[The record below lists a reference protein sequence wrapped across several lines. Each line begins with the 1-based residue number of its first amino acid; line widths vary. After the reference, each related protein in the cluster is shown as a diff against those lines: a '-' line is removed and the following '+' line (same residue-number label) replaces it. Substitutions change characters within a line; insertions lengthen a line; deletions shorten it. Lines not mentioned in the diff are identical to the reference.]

1 MRVLSKMNYATKC
14 FLELTGSHFTLPR
27 ASLSQAIAAL
37 ILAVFAVSTLAEKG
51 DGILDSGE
59 DRQEELARAA
69 QNPIA
74 SLISLTIQ
82 NNTNFDY
89 GPREKTQNVTNVQP
103 VIPFS
108 VSENWNVITRT
119 IVPIVSQ
126 PGFVPGQDRENGLGN
141 ILFSSFLSPKDTGK
155 WIWGAGLA
163 VQLPTS
169 TDDQIAPDEW
179 AAGPSV
185 VLLTMPGN
193 WVMGGL
199 VSNIWDISA
208 DESINFMSLQ
218 PFLNYNF
225 EGGWYLTS
233 SPILTANWEADDEWT
248 VPVGG
253 GFGRVFRVGEQP
265 VNTQLQAFY
274 NVVKP
279 DDIGPEWTLRLQ
291 LQFLFPK

>member
-1 MRVLSKMNYATKC
+1 MNYATKF
-14 FLELTGSHFTLPR
+14 FLELTGSYFTLPR
-27 ASLSQAIAAL
+27 ASLNQAIAAL
-37 ILAVFAVSTLAEKG
+37 ILGVFAVSTLAEKG
-51 DGILDSGE
+51 DGILDPGE
-59 DRQEELARAA
+59 DRQAELARSA
-69 QNPIA
+69 QNPVA
-74 SLISLTIQ
+74 SLISVPIQ
-82 NNTNFDY
+82 NNTNFEY

-155 WIWGAGLA
+155 WIWGAGPA

-193 WVMGGL
+193 WVVGGL

-208 DESINFMSLQ
+208 DESINFFTLQ

-233 SPILTANWEADDEWT
+233 SPIITANWEADDKWT

-253 GFGRVFRVGEQP
+253 GFGRILRVGEQP

-279 DDIGPEWTLRLQ
+279 DDLGPEWTLRLQ
-291 LQFLFPK
+291 VQFLFPK

>member
-1 MRVLSKMNYATKC
+1 MSYAQKY

-27 ASLSQAIAAL
+27 AALSQTIAAL
-37 ILAVFAVSTLAEKG
+37 MLGVFAVSTLAEKG
-51 DGILDSGE
+51 DGIIDPGE
-59 DRQEELARAA
+59 NSQAELARAS
-69 QNPIA
+69 QNPVA
-74 SLISLTIQ
+74 SMISVPIQ
-82 NNTNFDY
+82 NNTNFEF

-141 ILFSSFLSPKDTGK
+141 ILFSSFLSPKDSGK
-155 WIWGAGLA
+155 WIWGAGPA

-253 GFGRVFRVGEQP
+253 GFGRIFRIGEQP
-265 VNTQLQAFY
+265 VNAQFQAFY

-279 DDIGPEWTLRLQ
+279 DDLGPEWTLRLQ